1 MRAVMR
7 FLLGVAMAYA
17 ALCLTLVITQ
27 RSHIYHPNIEFP
39 AIPEREGASYI
50 RVATE
55 DGLTLVGWYA
65 PAQEGKQTIVY
76 YHGNAGN
83 IGHRWRAV
91 RPHVEKGYG
100 VLLAGYRGFGG
111 NEGRPSEQGF
121 YKDAR
126 AYISFLTDERD
137 VPLSDIVL
145 YGESIGSGPAVQ
157 MATEYPDA
165 AALILITPF
174 SSIADIARDRFF
186 FLPTD
191 LMLFDRFDNI
201 DKVGALSMPQYYFA
215 AGADEIIPPKFTLAL
230 YEAASEPKA
239 WRLFDGVGHNDIH
252 KPELTKAVQDVLA
265 GLGET
270 K

>member
-1 MRAVMR
+1 MRALKRIV
-7 FLLGVAMAYA
+7 FQAVLVYA
-17 ALCLTLVITQ
+17 AFCIALCLMQ
-27 RSHIYHPNIEFP
+27 RSFIYHPNTDFP
-39 AIPEREGASYI
+39 SITEREGAGYI

-65 PAQEGKQTIVY
+65 PAQEGKKTILY

-126 AYISFLTDERD
+126 AYLSFLTDERD
-137 VPLSDIVL
+137 VPLTDIVL

-157 MATEYPDA
+157 MASEYPDA

-174 SSIADIARDRFF
+174 SSIADIARRRFF
-186 FLPTD
+186 FVPTG

-201 DKVGALSMPQYYFA
+201 DKVGSLAMPQYYFA
-215 AGADEIIPPKFTLAL
+215 AGADEIIPPEFTLAL
-230 YEAASEPKA
+230 YEAASEPKT
-239 WRLFDGVGHNDIH
+239 WRLFDDVGHNDIH
-252 KPELTKAVQDVLA
+252 KPELTVAVQNALMEIGDVQ
-265 GLGET
+265 
-270 K
+270 